1 MLDSFWNSLEL
12 DDIADLNYTTTVE
25 YNNSN
30 QKEEVLEKIDWV
42 ILKLHKIKD
51 VRKYDY
57 DVVTALFLPPLQSL
71 ILAVCLYQVG
81 GVLLP
86 FPFCRTCLAQLHG
99 DPDIRH
105 SMKDK

>member
-12 DDIADLNYTTTVE
+12 DDIADLNYTTMVE

-51 VRKYDY
+51 VRKYDCDIVNALKNKIKY
-57 DVVTALFLPPLQSL
+57 QNCSLTIKGVEYLNLVTNDLKNDTF
-71 ILAVCLYQVG
+71 
-81 GVLLP
+81 
-86 FPFCRTCLAQLHG
+86 
-99 DPDIRH
+99 
-105 SMKDK
+105 

>member
-57 DVVTALFLPPLQSL
+57 DVVTALKNKIKYNNCSL
-71 ILAVCLYQVG
+71 TLK
-81 GVLLP
+81 GVEYLNLITNDLKNDT
-86 FPFCRTCLAQLHG
+86 F
-99 DPDIRH
+99 
-105 SMKDK
+105 

>member
-57 DVVTALFLPPLQSL
+57 DIVTALKNKIKYQNCSL
-71 ILAVCLYQVG
+71 TIK
-81 GVLLP
+81 GVEYLNLVTNDLKNDT
-86 FPFCRTCLAQLHG
+86 F
-99 DPDIRH
+99 
-105 SMKDK
+105 

>member
-12 DDIADLNYTTTVE
+12 DDIADLNYTTMVE

-57 DVVTALFLPPLQSL
+57 DIVNALKNKIKYQNCSLTIKGVEYLNLVTNDLKNDTF
-71 ILAVCLYQVG
+71 
-81 GVLLP
+81 
-86 FPFCRTCLAQLHG
+86 
-99 DPDIRH
+99 
-105 SMKDK
+105 

>member
-12 DDIADLNYTTTVE
+12 DDIADLNYTTMVE

-57 DVVTALFLPPLQSL
+57 DIVNALKNKIKYQNCSLTLKGVEYLNLVTNDLKNDTF
-71 ILAVCLYQVG
+71 
-81 GVLLP
+81 
-86 FPFCRTCLAQLHG
+86 
-99 DPDIRH
+99 
-105 SMKDK
+105 

>member
-25 YNNSN
+25 YSNSN

-51 VRKYDY
+51 IRKYDY
-57 DVVTALFLPPLQSL
+57 DIVTALKNKIKYNNCSL
-71 ILAVCLYQVG
+71 TIK
-81 GVLLP
+81 GVEYLNLVTNDLKNDT
-86 FPFCRTCLAQLHG
+86 F
-99 DPDIRH
+99 
-105 SMKDK
+105 